1 MNFKSAYKSANDN
14 IHGDTQLIEKIFE
27 NSKKK
32 TVHKINYY
40 ALTSVAAAVV
50 LCCGL
55 YASQYF
61 VPHTG
66 SSDNSVEK
74 TRSIRL
80 AEATPEQTPANSK
93 KSRMAENDAVAFTE
107 NAVNDAIK
115 EETILLNQD
124 EYVEYL
130 GVSLDDITLP
140 LPAGMKWSFPEQ
152 YSILKDVSTGKVIN
166 DVNSIVALDESAP
179 ERIISLSVTKNG
191 DEITSI
197 MKGREDEIH
206 SVSKGRVLIEK
217 GELNI
222 CAYIEYDGLYLTLT
236 SAGVTSEEFDTLLE
250 NIL

>member
-1 MNFKSAYKSANDN
+1 MNFKSAYKTANDN
-14 IHGDTQLIEKIFE
+14 IHGDKQLIEKIFE
-27 NSKKK
+27 DAQKKK
-32 TVHKINYY
+32 VHKINYY
-40 ALTSVAAAVV
+40 ALTSVAAAIV
-50 LCCGL
+50 LCCGV
-55 YASQYF
+55 YASQHF
-61 VPHTG
+61 FPHG
-66 SSDNSVEK
+66 GMDNKSDGESVG
-74 TRSIRL
+74 TLL
-80 AEATPEQTPANSK
+80 AELNPEQTPVNTK

-140 LPAGMKWSFPEQ
+140 LPAGMKWSFLEQ
-152 YSILKDVSTGKVIN
+152 YSILKDASTGKVIN

>member
-1 MNFKSAYKSANDN
+1 MNFKSAYKSANNN

-32 TVHKINYY
+32 NVHKINYY
-40 ALTSVAAAVV
+40 ALTSVAAAIV
-50 LCCGL
+50 LCCGV

-66 SSDNSVEK
+66 ASDNSVEK

-80 AEATPEQTPANSK
+80 AEAAPEQTPANSK
-93 KSRMAENDAVAFTE
+93 KSRMVENDAVASIE
-107 NAVNDAIK
+107 NAVNDALA
-115 EETILLNQD
+115 EETILLNQQ
-124 EYVEYL
+124 EYFEYL
-130 GVSLDDITLP
+130 GISSEDVTLP
-140 LPAGMKWSFPEQ
+140 LPEGMKWSFPEQ

-197 MKGREDEIH
+197 MKGREDEIY
-206 SVSKGRVLIEK
+206 SASKGRILIEK

-222 CAYIEYDGLYLTLT
+222 CAYIEFDGLFLTLT